1 MVNFIRG
8 LIRLFLHC
16 AFSIRVEGEEKM
28 PTDVGAILAVNHKSN
43 WDPVI
48 VGAFSPR
55 PLKMMAKAELFKN
68 PIAGWFLGLLGAF
81 PVNRGK
87 GDIGAIK
94 SALKILKEDNV
105 MLIFPEGK
113 RNNDTVKR
121 AQPGV
126 VLIGNMAQ
134 VPIVPAYISGEYKF
148 RSKITITFGEPY
160 DMTRFADEKLT
171 SERRQEIADEI
182 LTKIRECKVY

>member
-1 MVNFIRG
+1 MVKVVKG
-8 LIRLFLHC
+8 VVKLFLHC
-16 AFSIRVEGEEKM
+16 AFRIKIEGAENM
-28 PTDVGAILAVNHKSN
+28 PSDTGVILAANHKSN
-43 WDPVI
+43 WDPV
-48 VGAFSPR
+48 VLGVFNPR

-94 SALKILKEDNV
+94 SALKILKEQNA
-105 MLIFPEGK
+105 MLIFPEGT
-113 RNNDTVKR
+113 RNKDTVKR

-126 VLIGNMAQ
+126 AMIGNMAN

-148 RSKITITFGEPY
+148 RSKITVTYGKPY
-160 DMTRFADEKLT
+160 DMAQFADEKLT
-171 SERRQEIADEI
+171 GERRQEIANEI
-182 LTKIRECKVY
+182 LAKIRECRVY